1 MRWRAGE
8 PLPPVGTPSAPLS
21 PPPTPQLGGYDERL
35 PDLARLV
42 ASRVRTFAVTQPAFD
57 RKLDLLRRQL
67 RDAAQRQPVA
77 LASYHRNLA
86 TQRSRYSNE
95 QLSEAAA
102 QVTLSDVAATQ
113 AGLIKASQLE
123 VLVTGNLR
131 EAEAAAMVR
140 QVADALP
147 TSPLLAELVLQ
158 RRVRVLPL
166 AGATQQWVAENP
178 DEANSALELYLQVGT
193 QHL

>member
-1 MRWRAGE
+1 
-8 PLPPVGTPSAPLS
+8 
-21 PPPTPQLGGYDERL
+21 
-35 PDLARLV
+35 
-42 ASRVRTFAVTQPAFD
+42 VRTFAVTQPAFD